1 MSKRQSTARHCAR
14 RGHAP
19 VRYARSGDEPGSAQR
34 SSRRPKRHTASATAQ
49 VATKRRDDDVAD
61 RVEVDAGHPV
71 PEAAAQA
78 ELLGRDR
85 EQLDGADDERDR
97 HRERGDGEVVIDLA
111 HGLGEGPAVGEVH
124 ERAVDRVEQRHAG
137 GEEHRQ
143 AEDRVPRQPGAGRAR
158 GQEEQRDL
166 GRRVEAQAEED
177 AQRVHL
183 PRLADRAREAP
194 EEAVH
199 EPARLQQVLELVL
212 GRRPRG
218 ACRGRRAR
226 CPTRTTRLSAAIT

>member
-1 MSKRQSTARHCAR
+1 MV
-14 RGHAP
+14 P
-19 VRYARSGDEPGSAQR
+19 MM
-34 SSRRPKRHTASATAQ
+34 SATATES
-49 VATKRRDDDVAD
+49 A
-61 RVEVDAGHPV
+61 
-71 PEAAAQA
+71 
-78 ELLGRDR
+78 
-85 EQLDGADDERDR
+85 
-97 HRERGDGEVVIDLA
+97 GDGEVVIDLA

-143 AEDRVPRQPGAGRAR
+143 AEDRVPRQPRAGRAG

-166 GRRVEAQAEED
+166 GRGVEAQAEED

-183 PRLADRAREAP
+183 PRLADRPREAP

-212 GRRPRG
+212 GGPAAHVAEDAHDAHEDDEVQRRDHVQEGPRD
-218 ACRGRRAR
+218 ARPDRGR
-226 CPTRTTRLSAAIT
+226 